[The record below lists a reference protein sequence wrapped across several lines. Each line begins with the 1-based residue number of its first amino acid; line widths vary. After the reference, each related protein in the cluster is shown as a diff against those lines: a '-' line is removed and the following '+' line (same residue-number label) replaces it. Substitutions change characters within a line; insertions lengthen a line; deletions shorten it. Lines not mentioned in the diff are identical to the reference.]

1 MSHSISKKRQNIWRF
16 FIGCWQFVRY
26 QPDPHLIN
34 IILRICR
41 KVSKPLAVRRVFV
54 IWTNPL
60 FHESTR
66 LLLEHPDVD
75 LVGAA
80 QNPTTV
86 QEAVLRLQPDT
97 ILFERTSQ
105 PFPEYLI
112 RLMEIDT
119 WELRLIGLSLEDN
132 KVSLYH
138 REQQAVVEAGDLLQY
153 VLG

>member
-1 MSHSISKKRQNIWRF
+1 MSLSICKKRQNIWRF

-26 QPDPHLIN
+26 QTDPHLIN
-34 IILRICR
+34 IILRINW
-41 KVSKPLAVRRVFV
+41 KASKPLAVRRVFV

-66 LLLEHPDVD
+66 LLLAHPDVD

-80 QNPTTV
+80 QNATTV
-86 QEAVLRLQPDT
+86 QEEILRLRPDT
-97 ILFERTSQ
+97 VLFERTSQ

-112 RLMEIDT
+112 KLMGMDT
-119 WELRLIGLSLEDN
+119 WDMRLIGLSLEDN

>member
-1 MSHSISKKRQNIWRF
+1 M
-16 FIGCWQFVRY
+16 RY
-26 QPDPHLIN
+26 QTEAYLIN
-34 IILRICR
+34 IILIICR

-54 IWTNPL
+54 VWTNPL

-80 QNPTTV
+80 QNPTMV
-86 QEAVLRLQPDT
+86 HEEILKLRPDT

-105 PFPEYLI
+105 PIPEYLI
-112 RLMEIDT
+112 RLMGMDA
-119 WELRLIGLSLEDN
+119 WDMRLIGLSLEDN